1 MKLFVRNM
9 VCDRCRFAIE
19 GILDDMA
26 VRYVSVSLGE
36 ADLGDRELDD
46 DELAEFRKRAEALGF
61 ELIGDRKSRLIEG
74 IKANVIALLGE
85 SPETGKVKLSTY
97 LADRLYHDYS
107 YLSSLFSSVEGVTI
121 EQYFIS
127 QRIEKV
133 KELLVYD
140 ELSLTEIAYR
150 LGFSSLAHLSRQF
163 RKVTGQTPS
172 QFKALRDSSQRRPL
186 DRT

>member
-1 MKLFVRNM
+1 MKIFIRNM

-26 VRYVSVSLGE
+26 VKYVSVGLGE
-36 ADLGDRELDD
+36 ADLGDRELDEG
-46 DELAEFRKRAEALGF
+46 ELEAFREKAEALGF

-74 IKANVIALLGE
+74 IKSNIITLLREAPE
-85 SPETGKVKLSTY
+85 SGKVKLSKY
-97 LADRLYHDYS
+97 LAESLFHDYS

-121 EQYFIS
+121 EQYFIN

-140 ELSLTEIAYR
+140 ELTLTEIAYR

-186 DRT
+186 DKT

>member
-1 MKLFVRNM
+1 MKIFIRNM

-26 VRYVSVSLGE
+26 VEYVSVGLGE
-36 ADLGDRELDD
+36 ADLGDRDLDEAEL
-46 DELAEFRKRAEALGF
+46 EAFREKAEALGF

-74 IKANVIALLGE
+74 IKSNIISLLGE
-85 SPETGKVKLSTY
+85 SPESGKVKLSTY
-97 LADRLYHDYS
+97 LADRLFHDYS

-121 EQYFIS
+121 EQYFIN

-140 ELSLTEIAYR
+140 ELTLTQIAYR

-172 QFKALRDSSQRRPL
+172 QFKALRDNSQRQPL
-186 DRT
+186 DKT